1 MILAELKIKN
11 EAVSLRVQKDAD
23 GEDCYCLTDESNTC
37 RVKIKLTGREFEIIY
52 RDETITNTE
61 EELKAKLSQLILDII
76 ELEQSGT
83 DITEHSSDR
92 VINPYNPDD
101 IKVSSKQFSIKL
113 IKDMADSGDLIL
125 NPDFQRHSVWDRR
138 RRSLLI
144 ESVLLRIPLPMFYF
158 SEDKE
163 GKLTVVDG
171 LQRLSAI
178 IDFMNNKFPLKDLE
192 YLQDSCEDK
201 YYRTLEPKYAR
212 WFNLTQLS
220 GNVIDPSSPFKVK
233 YDIFRRINTGGK
245 PLNNQEI
252 RNCLAGE
259 GLRQTLRKMASLPEF
274 KKATDG
280 SIQSIRME
288 DEEMALRFILFRRL
302 NKKIDEYTGYMDLSL
317 DNLTEELQKSTMD
330 DLTHY
335 VKDFSIAMNNADYL
349 FGSRYAFR
357 KVRLKD
363 IEPKAYKQLINK
375 ALFVSWSVLLA
386 DYETEKVQR
395 LNKRKSLLK
404 PEAKTIESDTQLWS
418 YLSYGTNGK
427 ANIQYAFS
435 CVDKIIHEHLRY

>member
-1 MILAELKIKN
+1 MVAELKIN
-11 EAVSLRVQKDAD
+11 DEAVLLGLRKEAD
-23 GEDCYCLTDESNTC
+23 NEDCYSLTDESG
-37 RVKIKLTGREFEIIY
+37 RRLVEIRMTGREYEITF
-52 RDETITNTE
+52 RDKAVTSTE
-61 EELKAKLSQLILDII
+61 EELKARLDQLVLDII
-76 ELEQSGT
+76 ESEQSGT
-83 DITEHSSDR
+83 DLTEQDSER
-92 VINPYNPDD
+92 IANPYNPDD

-113 IKDMADSGDLIL
+113 IKEMADSGDLIL
-125 NPDFQRHSVWDRR
+125 NPDFQRHFVWDGR

-158 SEDKE
+158 SEDRE
-163 GKLTVVDG
+163 GKLTVIDG
-171 LQRLSAI
+171 LQRLTAI
-178 IDFMNNKFPLKDLE
+178 TDFMNNRFPLKHLE
-192 YLQDSCEDK
+192 YLQDSCEGK

-212 WFNLTQLS
+212 WFNMTQLS
-220 GNVIDPSSPFKVK
+220 GSVIDPSSPFKVK

-252 RNCLAGE
+252 RNCLAGD
-259 GLRQTLRKMASLPEF
+259 GLRQTLRAMASLPEF

-288 DEEMALRFILFRRL
+288 DVEMALRFILFRRL
-302 NKKIDEYTGYMDLSL
+302 NGKTDEYTGYMDQSL
-317 DNLTEELQKSTMD
+317 DSLTETLQKSAMS
-330 DLTHY
+330 DLAQY
-335 VKDFSIAMNNADYL
+335 VKEFSTAMRNADYL

-375 ALFVSWSVLLA
+375 ALFISWSVLLA
-386 DYETEKVQR
+386 DYETERVQEQNGER
-395 LNKRKSLLK
+395 SLLE
-404 PEAKTIESDTQLWS
+404 PLAKTIEDDSRLWS

-435 CVDKIIHEHLRY
+435 CADRIIRKHLTY

>member
-1 MILAELKIKN
+1 MCVELNIKD
-11 EAVSLRVQKDAD
+11 EVVSLGLRKDAD
-23 GEDCYCLTDESNTC
+23 KEDTYHLVDESD
-37 RVKIKLTGREFEIIY
+37 RLHVEIKLSGREFEITY
-52 RDETITNTE
+52 RDEAITNTE
-61 EELKAKLSQLILDII
+61 EELKAKLDQLVLDII
-76 ELEQSGT
+76 ESEQSGT
-83 DITEHSSDR
+83 ELTEQNNGR

-113 IKDMADSGDLIL
+113 IKEMADNADLIL
-125 NPDFQRHSVWDRR
+125 NPDFQRHTVWDRR

-144 ESVLLRIPLPMFYF
+144 ESILLRIPLPMFYF

-163 GKLTVVDG
+163 GKLTVIDG
-171 LQRLSAI
+171 LQRLTAI
-178 IDFMNNKFPLKDLE
+178 NDFMDNKFPLKNLE
-192 YLQDSCEDK
+192 YLQDSCEGK

-220 GNVIDPSSPFKVK
+220 GNVIDPSSPYKVK

-252 RNCLAGE
+252 RNCLAGK
-259 GLRQTLRKMASLPEF
+259 GLRQTLRNMASLQEF

-302 NKKIDEYTGYMDLSL
+302 NKKTEEYTGYMDLSL
-317 DNLTEELQKSTMD
+317 DKLTEDLQKSATD
-330 DLTHY
+330 DLAHY
-335 VKDFSIAMNNADYL
+335 IKEFSIAMNNADYL

-363 IEPKAYKQLINK
+363 TEPKAYKQLINK

-386 DYETEKVQR
+386 DYETERMQKK
-395 LNKRKSLLK
+395 NKKASLLK
-404 PEAKTIESDTQLWS
+404 PLAETIESDAQLWS

-435 CVDKIIHEHLRY
+435 CADKIIQKHLKY